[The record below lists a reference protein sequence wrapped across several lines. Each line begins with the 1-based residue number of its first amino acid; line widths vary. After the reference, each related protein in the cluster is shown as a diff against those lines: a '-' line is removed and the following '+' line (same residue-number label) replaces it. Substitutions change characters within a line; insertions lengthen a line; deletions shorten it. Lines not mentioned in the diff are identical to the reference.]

1 MLVACPSGWWIW
13 PKLPTSVYR
22 EQSVNPEAFRF
33 PVTRAGR
40 RWNKGAAKSV
50 HRNGVSELAQR
61 IVLDSDALRESPLT
75 LERALPGAAGPSNR
89 DLATIQSHMPD
100 GSNTSALLLAQAV
113 ASFSRSELRWELAII
128 AAAVAILSIA
138 LAAIALF
145 FFRRGTRDL
154 TLIYFGLFCILYA
167 VRLLAS
173 LSSFRSLFDES
184 RIFWAYVNWVITCTI
199 ILPFSLFL
207 YQVADEHLRNLLRW
221 LLAAQTVFAIFGIL
235 AAALGVSLGKLL
247 FANNFVVL
255 GTLAATALF
264 LVANKWRPGP
274 RQRLSHEF
282 RIFIAGFLVW
292 MLFVVNQNLLG
303 PKILPGHNVEFLG
316 FLVFVASLGY
326 VSAYRTFASE
336 ERLLAINKELEIAR
350 RIQSSTL
357 PQSVPTL
364 AGLEI
369 AARYVPMSAVA
380 GDFYDFLCVDEKR
393 VGILV
398 ADVTGHGVP
407 AALIASMLKV
417 AFAGQAAHAH
427 DPARVLTGLNRSLCG
442 KFEEHFVTAA
452 YLFVDLE
459 KSLLRYSAAGHP
471 PLMLASGAAGKVREI
486 EENGQML
493 GMFPEATYSSVEIRV
508 GPGDRCLLYTDGVF
522 EAKNAAQ
529 EEFGKSRCKEFLETQ
544 RDIPAARFANALL
557 DRVADFSGHNSAR
570 AQEDD
575 ITLLVLDF
583 QKEIA

>member
-1 MLVACPSGWWIW
+1 VGD
-13 PKLPTSVYR
+13 Y
-22 EQSVNPEAFRF
+22 N
-33 PVTRAGR
+33 
-40 RWNKGAAKSV
+40 RWST
-50 HRNGVSELAQR
+50 LAQWHK
-61 IVLDSDALRESPLT
+61 VLR
-75 LERALPGAAGPSNR
+75 AAGSSNR
-89 DLATIQSHMPD
+89 DLDTIQSHMTD
-100 GSNTSALLLAQAV
+100 ASNTSALLLAQAV

-128 AAAVAILSIA
+128 AAAVAILSVA
-138 LAAIALF
+138 LAAIAIF
-145 FFRRGTRDL
+145 CFRRRVRDL
-154 TLIYFGLFCILYA
+154 TLIYFGLLCILYA
-167 VRLLAS
+167 VRLLVS
-173 LSSFRSLFDES
+173 LPSFRSLFDAS
-184 RIFWAYVNWVITCTI
+184 QVFWLYVNWVITCTI
-199 ILPFSLFL
+199 VLPFSLFL
-207 YQVADEHLRNLLRW
+207 YQLADEHLRNFFRW
-221 LLAAQTVFAIFGIL
+221 LLAAQTAFAIFGIL
-235 AAALGVSLGKLL
+235 AAALGVSPDKLF
-247 FANNFVVL
+247 FANTFVVL

-264 LVANKWRPGP
+264 LLASKWRPGP

-282 RIFIAGFLVW
+282 RVFIGGFLVW
-292 MLFVVNQNLLG
+292 MLFVVNQNLLNL
-303 PKILPGHNVEFLG
+303 KLLSGHNVEFLG

-336 ERLLAINKELEIAR
+336 ERLIAISKELEIAR

-364 AGLEI
+364 RGLEI

-427 DPARVLTGLNRSLCG
+427 DPARVLAGLNRSLCG

-471 PLMLASGAAGKVREI
+471 PLMLASAAAGKIREI

-493 GMFPEATYSSVEIRV
+493 GMFLEAAYSSVEIPV

-529 EEFGKSRCKEFLETQ
+529 EEFGRSRCKEFLETQ

-557 DRVADFSGHNSAR
+557 DRIAGFSGHNSAR
-570 AQEDD
+570 PQEDD

-583 QKEIA
+583 Q